1 MQASARVGPTG
12 TAVTCETSLLCHDE
26 TTLLEYSHVPGNGN
40 SAVFPTPI
48 AIGSQLPP
56 SHPHT
61 PVGSFANPPRPPF
74 ADPPNPPFANPPRP
88 PFADPP
94 RPPFADPSCP
104 PFADPPC
111 PPFTDSPRP
120 PFADPPRPP
129 FPNPPRPPFPN
140 PPRPPFADPPRP
152 PFADPP
158 RPPLP
163 PNGSI
168 PSEPP
173 TASRGPVRTTTA
185 GTRSSPKWGD
195 DLTADLLRCVIV
207 AMRDA
212 GRAPF
217 AKVQCL
223 DVVFARWHAQHAD
236 LNFTEAQLRNRLN
249 AVKAWVKDIRQLKS
263 CVRPG
268 VTWDPATDRFD
279 PHTMVVPKSRLR
291 GSSYA
296 LATGDGDRYYS
307 DGPGGDDLSSG
318 DEVADAAYTRGRQR
332 RRLGLEQSSPHPS
345 APSMATRSHP
355 PASLPPAPAA
365 SPVPPHAASPPPA
378 PAASPT
384 TTPAALPSIASI
396 GPARTTATGTRS
408 FPMWNDDLTADLLRC
423 VIAAMRDAGRAPF
436 AKVQCWDAI
445 FARRHAQHADLNFTT
460 EQLRNRLNA
469 VKAWVKD
476 IRELKSWV
484 REGVNWDPARD
495 FFDPSTMVR
504 DVNIPPRKWD
514 DCKRW
519 LTHTAPWLSLGE
531 QVSRHVNHACTTTG
545 DGDRYY
551 SDDPGEY
558 DLSSGDDEAD
568 AAYIIARPPP
578 LCLPLALPPS
588 APLDLP
594 VPPPHTNTYE
604 LGLLGNGSTG
614 REGATLAGT
623 GTGTGTGTG
632 AGTGTG
638 TGAGTGTGTD
648 TGLRE
653 QRERWEQALKS
664 GKWRPMWDNE
674 QTTALLEIIRDVL
687 RAQGTPLPGRIEDWG
702 AVHRKWL
709 RQGLPRYSKE
719 QLRIRCGSVRGWVKD
734 IQFLQEL
741 LPPEV
746 TWDPTT
752 QPFNPDP
759 ELGISLWLKQHGQ
772 WKHYR
777 RWCKHTAPWLPLAL
791 LNVHTCP
798 AEVEWEEDEEEWE
811 VENEEDWGE
820 GEGEEEDGEEE
831 DEVVEVRAGGEGNED
846 AEEEEFE
853 EEEQGEGWGEWQ
865 GGIGVDQGGMCGGG
879 ETERG
884 WRHGGQLESGG
895 GVESWVGVEGRG
907 VGSGGVG
914 AAQENGRVDGVPR
927 AEVARKNVTFADVA
941 HAADVARAD
950 VACADVAC
958 VGETGGASADERDKY
973 PARLAARIA
982 GMAVRRREQGGTE
995 RLAVEGEG
1003 GGAGDGGGGNANAR
1017 RGDGDLEGENGV
1029 GERQERER
1037 REEGRAG
1044 RGVKRSRPVWVQA
1057 MERKRQRRVME
1068 SVARAVKSMA
1078 EKGQPHVHR
1087 DAVADSV
1094 VKAVQDVQALPF
1106 LTDAQRVA
1114 AIDAFLQRPLDA
1126 HAFQAMS
1133 PALQT
1138 LFARRAHA
1146 QAVDHQLAGMQAAAP
1161 AGGNA
1166 PLTDQQLGGLPGVAA
1181 GVGVVGAGAGTGG
1194 LGDSGGVGATG
1205 AGGVGIP
1212 RDVLP

>member
-40 SAVFPTPI
+40 SVVFCTPI

-61 PVGSFANPPRPPF
+61 PIGSFANRPRPPFADPPRPPF

-94 RPPFADPSCP
+94 RPPFADPPCP

-111 PPFTDSPRP
+111 PPFADSPRP

-185 GTRSSPKWGD
+185 GTRSSPKWDD
-195 DLTADLLRCVIV
+195 DLTADLLRCIIA

-217 AKVQCL
+217 AKVQCW
-223 DVVFARWHAQHAD
+223 DAVFARWHAQHAD

-268 VTWDPATDRFD
+268 VTWDPATDRFA
-279 PHTMVVPKSRLR
+279 PHTMVRDTDNIMKH
-291 GSSYA
+291 
-296 LATGDGDRYYS
+296 
-307 DGPGGDDLSSG
+307 GGDDLSSG

-365 SPVPPHAASPPPA
+365 SPVPPHTASPPPA

-384 TTPAALPSIASI
+384 TAPAALPSIASI

-445 FARRHAQHADLNFTT
+445 FARWHAQHADLNFTT

-495 FFDPSTMVR
+495 FFDPSTM
-504 DVNIPPRKWD
+504 
-514 DCKRW
+514 
-519 LTHTAPWLSLGE
+519 
-531 QVSRHVNHACTTTG
+531 
-545 DGDRYY
+545 
-551 SDDPGEY
+551 
-558 DLSSGDDEAD
+558 
-568 AAYIIARPPP
+568 
-578 LCLPLALPPS
+578 
-588 APLDLP
+588 
-594 VPPPHTNTYE
+594 
-604 LGLLGNGSTG
+604 
-614 REGATLAGT
+614 
-623 GTGTGTGTG
+623 
-632 AGTGTG
+632 
-638 TGAGTGTGTD
+638 
-648 TGLRE
+648 
-653 QRERWEQALKS
+653 
-664 GKWRPMWDNE
+664 
-674 QTTALLEIIRDVL
+674 
-687 RAQGTPLPGRIEDWG
+687 GTPLHGRIEDWG
-702 AVHRKWL
+702 AVHRKWFM
-709 RQGLPRYSKE
+709 QGLPRYSKE

-752 QPFNPDP
+752 QPFNPDL

-811 VENEEDWGE
+811 V
-820 GEGEEEDGEEE
+820 
-831 DEVVEVRAGGEGNED
+831 
-846 AEEEEFE
+846 
-853 EEEQGEGWGEWQ
+853 
-865 GGIGVDQGGMCGGG
+865 
-879 ETERG
+879 
-884 WRHGGQLESGG
+884 
-895 GVESWVGVEGRG
+895 
-907 VGSGGVG
+907 
-914 AAQENGRVDGVPR
+914 
-927 AEVARKNVTFADVA
+927 
-941 HAADVARAD
+941 
-950 VACADVAC
+950 
-958 VGETGGASADERDKY
+958 
-973 PARLAARIA
+973 RI
-982 GMAVRRREQGGTE
+982 V
-995 RLAVEGEG
+995 
-1003 GGAGDGGGGNANAR
+1003 
-1017 RGDGDLEGENGV
+1017 
-1029 GERQERER
+1029 EREWMNY
-1037 REEGRAG
+1037 E
-1044 RGVKRSRPVWVQA
+1044 
-1057 MERKRQRRVME
+1057 
-1068 SVARAVKSMA
+1068 
-1078 EKGQPHVHR
+1078 
-1087 DAVADSV
+1087 
-1094 VKAVQDVQALPF
+1094 
-1106 LTDAQRVA
+1106 
-1114 AIDAFLQRPLDA
+1114 
-1126 HAFQAMS
+1126 
-1133 PALQT
+1133 
-1138 LFARRAHA
+1138 
-1146 QAVDHQLAGMQAAAP
+1146 
-1161 AGGNA
+1161 
-1166 PLTDQQLGGLPGVAA
+1166 
-1181 GVGVVGAGAGTGG
+1181 
-1194 LGDSGGVGATG
+1194 
-1205 AGGVGIP
+1205 
-1212 RDVLP
+1212 

>member
-1 MQASARVGPTG
+1 
-12 TAVTCETSLLCHDE
+12 
-26 TTLLEYSHVPGNGN
+26 
-40 SAVFPTPI
+40 
-48 AIGSQLPP
+48 
-56 SHPHT
+56 
-61 PVGSFANPPRPPF
+61 
-74 ADPPNPPFANPPRP
+74 
-88 PFADPP
+88 
-94 RPPFADPSCP
+94 
-104 PFADPPC
+104 
-111 PPFTDSPRP
+111 
-120 PFADPPRPP
+120 
-129 FPNPPRPPFPN
+129 
-140 PPRPPFADPPRP
+140 
-152 PFADPP
+152 
-158 RPPLP
+158 
-163 PNGSI
+163 
-168 PSEPP
+168 
-173 TASRGPVRTTTA
+173 
-185 GTRSSPKWGD
+185 
-195 DLTADLLRCVIV
+195 
-207 AMRDA
+207 
-212 GRAPF
+212 
-217 AKVQCL
+217 
-223 DVVFARWHAQHAD
+223 
-236 LNFTEAQLRNRLN
+236 
-249 AVKAWVKDIRQLKS
+249 
-263 CVRPG
+263 
-268 VTWDPATDRFD
+268 
-279 PHTMVVPKSRLR
+279 
-291 GSSYA
+291 
-296 LATGDGDRYYS
+296 
-307 DGPGGDDLSSG
+307 
-318 DEVADAAYTRGRQR
+318 
-332 RRLGLEQSSPHPS
+332 
-345 APSMATRSHP
+345 
-355 PASLPPAPAA
+355 
-365 SPVPPHAASPPPA
+365 
-378 PAASPT
+378 
-384 TTPAALPSIASI
+384 
-396 GPARTTATGTRS
+396 
-408 FPMWNDDLTADLLRC
+408 MWNDDLTADLLRC

-495 FFDPSTMVR
+495 FFDPSTMV
-504 DVNIPPRKWD
+504 
-514 DCKRW
+514 
-519 LTHTAPWLSLGE
+519 
-531 QVSRHVNHACTTTG
+531 SRHVNHACTTTG

-568 AAYIIARPPP
+568 AAYIIGRQRRRPGLENSSPHQCADAAASP
-578 LCLPLALPPS
+578 NPAPAASPDRAQPALPPYAFPS
-588 APLDLP
+588 PSLHLPPLISP
-594 VPPPHTNTYE
+594 
-604 LGLLGNGSTG
+604 
-614 REGATLAGT
+614 EGATLAGT

-884 WRHGGQLESGG
+884 GARRREGRE
-895 GVESWVGVEGRG
+895 GVEGRG

-1087 DAVADSV
+1087 G
-1094 VKAVQDVQALPF
+1094 
-1106 LTDAQRVA
+1106 R
-1114 AIDAFLQRPLDA
+1114 
-1126 HAFQAMS
+1126 
-1133 PALQT
+1133 
-1138 LFARRAHA
+1138 
-1146 QAVDHQLAGMQAAAP
+1146 
-1161 AGGNA
+1161 
-1166 PLTDQQLGGLPGVAA
+1166 
-1181 GVGVVGAGAGTGG
+1181 
-1194 LGDSGGVGATG
+1194 
-1205 AGGVGIP
+1205 
-1212 RDVLP
+1212 